1 MDQNGWISADA
12 HKKRNTM
19 KPAICS
25 ICGKFPATGDWVAFQ
40 DHDERQPIG
49 LSHPPGLEYFCD
61 EHVGAARRLVSLD
74 AASALEALKKAC
86 LHHQ

>member
-1 MDQNGWISADA
+1 
-12 HKKRNTM
+12 M

-25 ICGKFPATGDWVAFQ
+25 ICGKFPAAGDWVAFQ

-74 AASALEALKKAC
+74 TASALATLKKAC
-86 LHHQ
+86 LHQQ